1 MKKFVLLCLIFSWGA
16 ISIEAKAP
24 PKTADFTGNWI
35 LDMSQ
40 TKKVPDGLDTYSMVI
55 KQDARQLN
63 VQTKLQGNLRPDS
76 SPTATSPQTRAR
88 VGPPGGYPGGVGPMG
103 GPGMPVGGIGGPE
116 EPVGGGGTIGGQ
128 GVPVGPEGPIGGP
141 AMPVGGV
148 GPMSGPGIPVGGG
161 PMGEGIPGSTEPSR
175 GRIGRNNRHART
187 AAQAFTLYPRS
198 AVYKLDGSETNVQ
211 LGDPTHSEATSKAAW
226 TKGHKELKLS
236 LAGGDSSARNGDG
249 VAVKEQW
256 KLSKDGQHLLIDRT
270 VHTPGRSTTI
280 HLVFNK
286 QPAASGQSGS

>member
-88 VGPPGGYPGGVGPMG
+88 VGPPGGYPGGVGPM
-103 GPGMPVGGIGGPE
+103 
-116 EPVGGGGTIGGQ
+116 
-128 GVPVGPEGPIGGP
+128 
-141 AMPVGGV
+141 
-148 GPMSGPGIPVGGG
+148 SGPGIPVGGG

-211 LGDPTHSEATSKAAW
+211 LGGPTHSEATSKAAW